1 MKKKLNDYISRLEEL
16 LQTEPAAI
24 DGNALLDELNE
35 INEAAQSVI
44 EDCENGEY
52 GYDASSLEKYARK
65 VLNLVQEVADRNNV
79 VTDEVYLNDDD
90 TEYYRDIMCPDQDD
104 DDE

>member
-1 MKKKLNDYISRLEEL
+1 MKKKLNDYIARLEEL
-16 LQTEPAAI
+16 LQTKPEEI
-24 DGNALLDELNE
+24 DSNALLDELNE
-35 INEAAQSVI
+35 INEVAQSVL
-44 EDCENGEY
+44 EDCANGEY
-52 GYDASSLEKYARK
+52 CRDASSLEKSART

>member
-1 MKKKLNDYISRLEEL
+1 MKKKLNDYIARLEEL

-35 INEAAQSVI
+35 INEVAQSVL
-44 EDCENGEY
+44 EDCANGEY
-52 GYDASSLEKYARK
+52 CRDASSLEKSARK
-65 VLNLVQEVADRNNV
+65 VLDLVQEVADQNNV
-79 VTDEVYLNDDD
+79 VTDEVYLNDDE
-90 TEYYRDIMCPDQDD
+90 TEYYRDIMYPNQDE

>member
-1 MKKKLNDYISRLEEL
+1 M
-16 LQTEPAAI
+16 
-24 DGNALLDELNE
+24 LD
-35 INEAAQSVI
+35 
-44 EDCENGEY
+44 
-52 GYDASSLEKYARK
+52 
-65 VLNLVQEVADRNNV
+65 LVQEVADRNNV